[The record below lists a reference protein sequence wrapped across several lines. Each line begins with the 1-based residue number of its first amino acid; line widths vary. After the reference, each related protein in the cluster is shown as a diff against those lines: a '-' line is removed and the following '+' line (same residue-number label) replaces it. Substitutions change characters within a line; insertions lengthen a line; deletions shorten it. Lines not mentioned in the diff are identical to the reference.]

1 MIDPDEALQLVLDS
15 AKPAQPSH
23 VPLDEAC
30 GLRLAETVRADRDYP
45 PFARALIDGYAA
57 RCEDAGSAVEIVG
70 QVQAGQEAGAAV
82 RAGHGVEIM
91 TGAPCPPGT
100 EAVIP
105 KEQARRDGDHV
116 VLPEAIA
123 AGQGIAAQGSECRA
137 GRIVASPGE
146 RITPLVVAVLASVGV
161 RQVLVLPRP
170 SLAVI
175 TTGAELVP
183 LDRPPGPA
191 QIRDSNGPMLGALAR
206 GMGLPGPLPLHAD
219 DTVEAIVRALG
230 RASDRAI
237 VVLTGG
243 VSEGAYDVVPQAL
256 KMFGA
261 EIVFHKVRQKPGKP
275 LLFARNENQLLFGLP
290 GNPLAA
296 HLGFCRYVAA
306 AARRMMGEAPVLE
319 PILGRLASGVRADAQ
334 RTRFVLARA
343 RPDAADSTGWQIDP
357 LGGATSADLFTPSG
371 ANCYVRVPP
380 GEGGL
385 DAGATIP
392 FVWIDQG

>member
-82 RAGHGVEIM
+82 RAGHGVEM
-91 TGAPCPPGT
+91 
-100 EAVIP
+100 
-105 KEQARRDGDHV
+105 
-116 VLPEAIA
+116 
-123 AGQGIAAQGSECRA
+123 
-137 GRIVASPGE
+137 
-146 RITPLVVAVLASVGV
+146 
-161 RQVLVLPRP
+161 
-170 SLAVI
+170 
-175 TTGAELVP
+175 
-183 LDRPPGPA
+183 
-191 QIRDSNGPMLGALAR
+191 
-206 GMGLPGPLPLHAD
+206 
-219 DTVEAIVRALG
+219 
-230 RASDRAI
+230 
-237 VVLTGG
+237 
-243 VSEGAYDVVPQAL
+243 
-256 KMFGA
+256 
-261 EIVFHKVRQKPGKP
+261 
-275 LLFARNENQLLFGLP
+275 
-290 GNPLAA
+290 
-296 HLGFCRYVAA
+296 
-306 AARRMMGEAPVLE
+306 
-319 PILGRLASGVRADAQ
+319 